1 MVSSRLATAAVGVVV
16 SLAVSIVLWQVF
28 DVALFLLAVPF
39 VPFLFRRAG
48 GDSEDAASRRPT
60 ERTCP
65 ECGFSTRN
73 PEFAHC
79 PRDGTELEPH

>member
-1 MVSSRLATAAVGVVV
+1 MVSSRLATAAVGVAV
-16 SLAVSIVLWQVF
+16 SLAVSVVLWQVF

-39 VPFLFRRAG
+39 VPFLFGRG
-48 GDSEDAASRRPT
+48 GDDRGDDASRHPT

-73 PEFAHC
+73 PEFEHC
-79 PRDGTELEPH
+79 PRDGAELERP